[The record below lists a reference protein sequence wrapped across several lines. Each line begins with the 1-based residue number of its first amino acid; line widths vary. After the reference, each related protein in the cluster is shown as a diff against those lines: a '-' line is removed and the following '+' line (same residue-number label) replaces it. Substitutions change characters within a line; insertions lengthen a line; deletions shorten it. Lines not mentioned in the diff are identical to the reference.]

1 MSNVFK
7 ELKSFALSFA
17 KGKDLNIE
25 PSSLISV
32 GAKQDAYSV
41 QSESMDRIRPEQ
53 LEKYYRNCGYVFTAV
68 NAFAELVF
76 GQGGYVDKSKDVT
89 KESADICQKVT
100 SLPSFRPSAISSISH
115 AYLYGGAFQEQLW
128 NGQIGGK
135 KKNKNQISRF
145 VVIDPKSMEPFW
157 DKHGQITRF
166 EQKTLDAGKEETVQ
180 FEIMDSSGE
189 RNPNPEIVYYRFYQ
203 IADNMRGIGYVE
215 PITKDI
221 DAYEDIKLSIKETFH
236 MFSLPQFHVVKEG
249 AKTEQELTKIS
260 ELFQGFSRR
269 SFFATSEKY
278 KVNSLLS
285 SGKVP
290 DLHMQADMI
299 FDNICAGLR
308 FPKPFLMG
316 RAEAGRLGSG
326 SDMQQLREFMKL
338 DISAVQQKLTSIW
351 EQQIFIPLCLA
362 NGNALPPDWLW
373 NPLSDDD
380 EQKQLANINTK
391 IEGLSKAVQSGLID
405 QPEARKMLKEYME
418 SKRST
423 V

>member
-1 MSNVFK
+1 MPDVFK

-25 PSSLISV
+25 PLSLISA
-32 GAKQDAYSV
+32 GPKQDAYSV
-41 QSESMDRIRPEQ
+41 QSESIDRINPIQ
-53 LEKYYRNCGYVFTAV
+53 LEKYYRRCGYVFTAV

-76 GQGGYVDKSKDVT
+76 GQGGYVDKSQDVT
-89 KESADICQKVT
+89 KQSADICQKVM

-115 AYLYGGAFQEQLW
+115 TYLYGKAFQEQIW
-128 NGQIGGK
+128 NGTEKG
-135 KKNKNQISRF
+135 KNKSKNEISRF
-145 VVIDPKSMEPFW
+145 VSIDPKTMDPFW

-166 EQKTLDAGKEETVQ
+166 EQKTTDGGKEDKVT
-180 FEIMDSSGE
+180 FEIMDGAGT
-189 RNPNPEIVYYRFYQ
+189 RNPNPEIVYYRFFQ
-203 IADNMRGIGYVE
+203 IADNMNGIGYVE

-221 DAYEDIKLSIKETFH
+221 DSYEDIKLSIRETFH

-249 AKTEQELTKIS
+249 AKTEQELNKVS
-260 ELFQGFSRR
+260 ELFQGFNRR

-278 KVNSLLS
+278 KVNSLMV
-285 SGKVP
+285 SGKIP
-290 DLHMQADMI
+290 DLHRQADMI

-338 DISAVQQKLTSIW
+338 DINAAQQKLTSLF

-391 IEGLSKAVQSGLID
+391 IEGLSNAVRSGLID
-405 QPEARKMLKEYME
+405 QPEAKKMLKEYME
-418 SKRST
+418 TKRST

>member
-1 MSNVFK
+1 MPDFFK

-25 PSSLISV
+25 PLSLISA
-32 GAKQDAYSV
+32 GPKQDAYSV
-41 QSESMDRIRPEQ
+41 QSESIDRISAEQ
-53 LEKYYRNCGYVFTAV
+53 LEKYYRKCGYIFTAV

-89 KESADICQKVT
+89 KDSADICQKAM
-100 SLPSFRPSAISSISH
+100 SLPSFRPSGISSISH
-115 AYLYGGAFQEQLW
+115 TYLYGKAFQEQIW
-128 NGQIGGK
+128 NGFEGGK
-135 KKNKNQISRF
+135 NKSKKQISRF
-145 VVIDPKSMEPFW
+145 VSIDPKTMETFW

-166 EQKTLDAGKEETVQ
+166 DQKTLSSGKEEKVI
-180 FEIMDSSGE
+180 FEIMDSSSTK
-189 RNPNPEIVYYRFYQ
+189 NPNPEIVYYKFFQ
-203 IADNMRGIGYVE
+203 IADNMNGMGYVE

-221 DAYEDIKLSIKETFH
+221 DSYEDIKQSIRETFH

-249 AKTEQELTKIS
+249 AKTEQELTKVS
-260 ELFQGFSRR
+260 ELFHGFNRR

-278 KVNSLLS
+278 KVNSLVS
-285 SGKVP
+285 SGKIP
-290 DLHMQADMI
+290 DLHRQADMI

-338 DISAVQQKLTSIW
+338 DISAAQQKLTSIW
-351 EQQIFIPLCLA
+351 EQQIFLPLCLA

-391 IEGLSKAVQSGLID
+391 IQGLSQAVSSGLID
-405 QPEARKMLKEYME
+405 QQEAKKMLKEYME